1 MFAKKT
7 GRVSF
12 RNKRSNYRKNTNSYS
27 SSYLSN
33 KPRAKGN
40 AVQLHDKY
48 SKLAKE
54 AFSSG
59 DKTQSEYY
67 YQFADHY
74 FRLMNEL
81 EQKSFNAENSL
92 ESINQTII
100 PNEDKI
106 KENNEDKIKE
116 NKEKN
121 ISVDEIDESENSLEE
136 SSESIEKV
144 SFIAQPA
151 KKKSIKSTKELS

>member
-1 MFAKKT
+1 MFANKN
-7 GRVSF
+7 GRISF
-12 RNKRSNYRKNTNSYS
+12 RSNKRSNYRKNTNSYS

-40 AVQLHDKY
+40 IVQLHDKY

-54 AFSSG
+54 ASSSG
-59 DKTQSEYY
+59 DKIQSEYY
-67 YQFADHY
+67 FQCADHY

-81 EQKSFNAENSL
+81 EQKSFNTENSL
-92 ESINQTII
+92 ESTSQTII
-100 PNEDKI
+100 PNED
-106 KENNEDKIKE
+106 EIKE

-121 ISVDEIDESENSLEE
+121 ISVNEIDESENSLEE

-144 SFIAQPA
+144 SFIAKPI
-151 KKKSIKSTKELS
+151 KKKSIKSTKRLS